1 MLRRTLRILVLA
13 LVLAGFMASLAQ
25 AREAIRGPNYRTA
38 APSGWHVD
46 KQTSGG
52 WSVVTITPP
61 THTSNQRDKALVSI
75 AVTSVKR
82 AEKVAGVSIRDKKS
96 MVQKLISVPQDAGGL
111 DKSFDPRP
119 TTLRHKQGVIYG
131 VHYNYK
137 GTGST
142 HTATLV
148 RRGKRIYLIQ
158 VIKDEDLSELGT
170 VAANMIVN
178 DWRWK

>member
-1 MLRRTLRILVLA
+1 MLRRTGRTLVLA
-13 LVLAGFMASLAQ
+13 LLLAGFMASLAQ

-38 APSGWHVD
+38 APSGWHID
-46 KQTSGG
+46 KQASGG
-52 WSVVTITPP
+52 WNTVTVTPP
-61 THTSNQRDKALVSI
+61 THVSNQRDKALVSI
-75 AVTSVKR
+75 AVTSVKQ
-82 AEKVAGVSIRDKKS
+82 AEKVAGVSIRDKKT
-96 MVQKLISVPQDAGGL
+96 MVRKLISVPQDAGGL

-131 VHYNYK
+131 VHYDYK

-148 RRGKRIYLIQ
+148 RRGRRIYLIQ
-158 VIKDEDLSELGT
+158 VIMDQDLSQLGT
-170 VAANMIVN
+170 SAANMIVD